1 MLESRETLSSS
12 LCFQN
17 YYDIFHNLSLAKT
30 NTSGKEFVPLRAPSS
45 PQTPQPSAGELHSLS
60 PLNKT
65 GRGEVKSTPVC
76 FIRTKKQR
84 ETKKQTQTSSLSSL
98 PCYES
103 AFVFAGL
110 LTIFQNGTSHT
121 ASSGTADIVS
131 AARQLLAGLYF
142 TKIRYK
148 AFL

>member
-1 MLESRETLSSS
+1 MIFPITCHWLKQTPLER
-12 LCFQN
+12 
-17 YYDIFHNLSLAKT
+17 NLYL
-30 NTSGKEFVPLRAPSS
+30 FVPPLPPDTATVCRRVAFPFS
-45 PQTPQPSAGELHSLS
+45 PEQ
-60 PLNKT
+60 NR
-65 GRGEVKSTPVC
+65 RGEVKSTPVC

-142 TKIRYK
+142 TKIWYK